1 MSSPP
6 RTDPLDQQ
14 LRDLAG
20 RIEEKQAQQLAAL
33 SQALERMIVVEKQV
47 EEFREEV
54 GTWPR
59 NLPTRLKRVEAAL
72 ERMEADLAGTVS
84 PKRFR
89 VMTGVAILA
98 ILVAAGHLIWTLV
111 TQS

>member
-1 MSSPP
+1 MTPLSP
-6 RTDPLDQQ
+6 TDSLDQQ
-14 LRDLAG
+14 LRDLAA
-20 RIEEKQAQQLAAL
+20 RIEEKQAQQLGAL
-33 SQALERMIVVEKQV
+33 SEALERMTVVEKQL

-59 NLPTRLKRVEAAL
+59 NLPTRLKHVEDALARV
-72 ERMEADLAGTVS
+72 EADLAEAVS

-98 ILVAAGHLIWTLV
+98 LLVAAGHLIWTVV
-111 TQS
+111 TQL

>member
-6 RTDPLDQQ
+6 PTDSPDQQ

-20 RIEEKQAQQLAAL
+20 RVEEKQTQQLTAL
-33 SQALERMIVVEKQV
+33 TQALERMVVIEKQV

-59 NLPTRLKRVEAAL
+59 NLPMRLKRVEEAL
-72 ERMEADLAGTVS
+72 ERIEGNLNGAVS
-84 PKRFR
+84 PKQFR
-89 VMTGVAILA
+89 VMTGVAIFA
-98 ILVAAGHLIWTLV
+98 ILVAVGHLIWALAT
-111 TQS
+111 

>member
-1 MSSPP
+1 MDSP
-6 RTDPLDQQ
+6 DQQ
-14 LRDLAG
+14 LSGLAA
-20 RIEEKQAQQLAAL
+20 RIEERQAQQLAAL
-33 SQALERMIVVEKQV
+33 SQALERMTVVEKQF

-59 NLPTRLKRVEAAL
+59 NLPTRLKRVEEAL
-72 ERMEADLAGTVS
+72 ERIEADLEGAVS

-89 VMTGVAILA
+89 VVADVAIFASL
-98 ILVAAGHLIWTLV
+98 LAAGHLIWAVV